1 MVISNSVEPCYRS
14 CAQSPAGLSDA
25 VRRLRRGLRDVRDRT
40 VRRSRQWR
48 AVCFAGLVG
57 SDHRALVMILHQ
69 GIDRRE
75 VLDMLCRR
83 WSDVVLKDLQQEE
96 PTWTMSA
103 DDAADLG
110 HRRSGVEPLRI
121 VVMPQQAPRV
131 TAAPVPV
138 VL

>member
-1 MVISNSVEPCYRS
+1 
-14 CAQSPAGLSDA
+14 
-25 VRRLRRGLRDVRDRT
+25 
-40 VRRSRQWR
+40 
-48 AVCFAGLVG
+48 
-57 SDHRALVMILHQ
+57 MILHQ